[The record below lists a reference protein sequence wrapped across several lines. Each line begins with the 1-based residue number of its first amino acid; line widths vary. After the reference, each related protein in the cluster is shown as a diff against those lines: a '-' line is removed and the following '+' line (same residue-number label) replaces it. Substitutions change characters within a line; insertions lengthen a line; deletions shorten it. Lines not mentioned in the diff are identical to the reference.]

1 MKNSTYG
8 GYLPRATTILQD
20 AGSPS
25 EKRAEVVQ
33 LIPLTGLASSNVMI
47 GTGNKSFGDLNNKE
61 I

>member
-8 GYLPRATTILQD
+8 GYLPRAATILQD

-25 EKRAEVVQ
+25 EKRAEVNQ
-33 LIPLTGLASSNVMI
+33 LIPLAGLASSNVI
-47 GTGNKSFGDLNNKE
+47 INTGKKSFGDLNAKE